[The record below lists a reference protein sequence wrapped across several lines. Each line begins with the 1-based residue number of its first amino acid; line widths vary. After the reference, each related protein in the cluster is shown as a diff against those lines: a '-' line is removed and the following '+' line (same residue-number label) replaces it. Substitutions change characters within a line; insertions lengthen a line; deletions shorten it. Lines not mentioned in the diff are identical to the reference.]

1 MQRALSIRQPWAWL
15 ILNGYKDLENRT
27 WRTDYRG
34 PLLIHAGMRVETD
47 KDAVE
52 WAFHLAA
59 QIYDES
65 VIKIRQCYEQEKTL
79 GGLLGSVVLV
89 DCVDESPSAW
99 FAGPHAFKL
108 INPVLW
114 PKPVPYKGLLG
125 FFSVPDDVRT
135 LPQAQDIRGLFAENP
150 IDIEEWGKDMRK

>member
-52 WAFHLAA
+52 W
-59 QIYDES
+59 
-65 VIKIRQCYEQEKTL
+65 
-79 GGLLGSVVLV
+79 
-89 DCVDESPSAW
+89 
-99 FAGPHAFKL
+99 
-108 INPVLW
+108 
-114 PKPVPYKGLLG
+114 G
-125 FFSVPDDVRT
+125 FSFGC
-135 LPQAQDIRGLFAENP
+135 ADI
-150 IDIEEWGKDMRK
+150 